1 MKNKTLYILIAIATI
16 NLASCSE
23 RTRDFDACGQIEATE
38 VLVSAEANG
47 RIVSLQLTEG
57 DKLTAGKEVGVI
69 DSVQTYLQKKE
80 LLRKKSN
87 AQTKLV
93 DIDRQLASQ
102 YAHLKN
108 LRTDYER
115 YKALEAKD
123 AATQK
128 QVDDLLSQIAV
139 AEREISAKKQ
149 TYERNNAGIREEIA
163 LYDIQIAEKD
173 DQLNKSRIVAPIHGT
188 VLTKLAEEGELVT
201 AGKSLF
207 KLADMEQIYVRAYL
221 TTAQLADIKLG
232 DSAQVTIED
241 GTDNPRQYNG
251 QLVWIADEA
260 EFTPKNIQTK
270 DERADLVYAAK
281 IALQNDGY
289 LKLGMYAYV
298 LFNKR

>member
-1 MKNKTLYILIAIATI
+1 MRNTTLYAIITVAAL
-16 NLASCSE
+16 NLASCSD

-57 DKLTAGKEVGVI
+57 DKLAAGKEVGVI
-69 DSVQTYLQKKE
+69 DSVQTYLQKNE
-80 LLRKKSN
+80 LVRKKSN

-108 LRTDYER
+108 LQTDYER

-128 QVDDLLSQIAV
+128 QVDDLFSQIAV
-139 AEREISAKKQ
+139 TEREISAKKQ
-149 TYERNNAGIREEIA
+149 TYEQNNAGIREEIA
-163 LYDIQIAEKD
+163 LYDVQIAEKE
-173 DQLNKSRIVAPIHGT
+173 DQLNKCRIVSPIDGT
-188 VLTKLAEEGELVT
+188 VLTKFAEEGELVT
-201 AGKSLF
+201 SGKSLF
-207 KLADMEQIYVRAYL
+207 KLADMDQVYVRAYL
-221 TTAQLADIKLG
+221 TTAQLADVKLG
-232 DSAQVTIED
+232 DEVQVTIED
-241 GTDNPRQYNG
+241 GTNNPRRYDG
-251 QLVWIADEA
+251 QLIWIADEA

-281 IALQNDGY
+281 VSLKNDGY
-289 LKLGMYAYV
+289 LKLGMYAYL
-298 LFNKR
+298 LFK

>member
-1 MKNKTLYILIAIATI
+1 MKNKTLYILIAIVTI

-57 DKLTAGKEVGVI
+57 DKLTAGKEIGAI

-149 TYERNNAGIREEIA
+149 TYEQNNAGIREEIA
-163 LYDIQIAEKD
+163 LYDIQIAEKN
-173 DQLNKSRIVAPIHGT
+173 DQLNKCRIVAPTHGT

-207 KLADMEQIYVRAYL
+207 KLADMEQVYVRAYL

-298 LFNKR
+298 LFNKQ